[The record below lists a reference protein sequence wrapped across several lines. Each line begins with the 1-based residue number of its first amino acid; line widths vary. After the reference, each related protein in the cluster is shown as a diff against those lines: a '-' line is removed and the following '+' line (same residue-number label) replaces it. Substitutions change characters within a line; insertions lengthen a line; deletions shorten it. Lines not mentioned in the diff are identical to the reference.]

1 MRLLSEYVAEVQ
13 KRIDREKD
21 ALSRGAA
28 KSYDEYAKACG
39 TIHGLGLAVTILKD
53 LFDKTPSEERE

>member
-1 MRLLSEYVAEVQ
+1 MRLLSEYAAEVQ

-21 ALSRGAA
+21 ALARGAA
-28 KSYDEYAKACG
+28 KSYDDYARACG

-53 LFDKTPSEERE
+53 LFEQTPVEERD

>member
-21 ALSRGAA
+21 SLAKGGAE
-28 KSYDEYAKACG
+28 SYDQYKKVCG

-53 LFDKTPSEERE
+53 LFEKTPTEERD

>member
-21 ALSRGAA
+21 SLARGAA
-28 KSYDEYAKACG
+28 KSYDEYARACG

-53 LFDKTPSEERE
+53 LFEQTPMEERD

>member
-21 ALSRGAA
+21 FLAKGGAE
-28 KSYDEYAKACG
+28 SYDHYKKVCG

-53 LFDKTPSEERE
+53 LFEKTPTEERD

>member
-1 MRLLSEYVAEVQ
+1 MRLLSEYAAEVQ

-21 ALSRGAA
+21 ALARGAA

-39 TIHGLGLAVTILKD
+39 TLHGLGLAVTILKD
-53 LFDKTPSEERE
+53 LYVQTPVEERD

>member
-21 ALSRGAA
+21 SLARGSV

-39 TIHGLGLAVTILKD
+39 TIHGLNMAVAILKE
-53 LFDKTPSEERE
+53 LFEQTPVEERD

>member
-28 KSYDEYAKACG
+28 RSYDEYAKVCG
-39 TIHGLGLAVTILKD
+39 TIAGLGLAVTILKD
-53 LFDKTPSEERE
+53 LFEKTPTEERD

>member
-53 LFDKTPSEERE
+53 LFDKTPSEERQ

>member
-1 MRLLSEYVAEVQ
+1 MRLLSEYVAAVQ

-53 LFDKTPSEERE
+53 LFDKTPSEERQ

>member
-21 ALSRGAA
+21 SLARGGAESFA
-28 KSYDEYAKACG
+28 QYQKACG
-39 TIHGLGLAVTILKD
+39 TIYGLNLAVTILKD
-53 LFDKTPSEERE
+53 LFEQTPMEERD

>member
-21 ALSRGAA
+21 SLARGSV

-39 TIHGLGLAVTILKD
+39 TIHGLNIAVTILKE
-53 LFDKTPSEERE
+53 LFEQTPVEERD

>member
-28 KSYDEYAKACG
+28 KSYDEYARACG

-53 LFDKTPSEERE
+53 LFEKTPTEERD

>member
-1 MRLLSEYVAEVQ
+1 MRLLSDYVAEVQ

-28 KSYDEYAKACG
+28 KSYDEYARACG

-53 LFDKTPSEERE
+53 LFEKTPTEERD

>member
-1 MRLLSEYVAEVQ
+1 MRLLSDYVAEVQ

-53 LFDKTPSEERE
+53 LFEKTPTEERD

>member
-1 MRLLSEYVAEVQ
+1 MRLLSDYVAEVQ

>member
-13 KRIDREKD
+13 RRVDREKD
-21 ALSRGAA
+21 SLARGAA
-28 KSYDEYAKACG
+28 KSYEEYARACG

-53 LFDKTPSEERE
+53 LFEQTPVEERD